1 MEFLFNIKHSVYV
14 FWIVSDQFIS
24 QVQEVTQV
32 TFTNSK

>member
-1 MEFLFNIKHSVYV
+1 MEFLFKIVSVYV